1 MYLKKK
7 TNLIHTNVNK
17 YNIKGSK
24 VKKKRSL
31 FLFII
36 HLIRKKKK
44 KTKQKASRIN
54 QFKLLN
60 LSQLIKPTSEHR
72 EIIFYTKK
80 KINIKGMQSTG
91 INYNFDIRHIIIHS
105 VKVINFQK
113 KKINYLLCQGN
124 ISNRHQKNC
133 LQFS

>member
-36 HLIRKKKK
+36 HLIRKKRKK
-44 KTKQKASRIN
+44 TKIKYFKKTTKQKASRIN
-54 QFKLLN
+54 
-60 LSQLIKPTSEHR
+60 
-72 EIIFYTKK
+72 
-80 KINIKGMQSTG
+80 
-91 INYNFDIRHIIIHS
+91 
-105 VKVINFQK
+105 
-113 KKINYLLCQGN
+113 
-124 ISNRHQKNC
+124 
-133 LQFS
+133 